1 MITGLCAPDGVLRW
15 AQANQVSR
23 IRNVPTDV
31 PFHKLMNM
39 LVCIILNDDGVMRH
53 TDFDLNLLTVLNV
66 LFEERSVT
74 RTGQRLGRTQS
85 AISNSLRKLR
95 DTLGDPLLV
104 RGAEGMVLTPKA
116 TALQVQVRELADMAE
131 ACLAGD
137 GPFDPALA
145 DGDFRIG
152 APDRLSLPVMLP
164 LLQTLRHRAPG
175 VDIDL
180 ITTDRD
186 QALALLDDDQ
196 IHLAVGWFE
205 RAPERFAAE
214 LMFEERLTVLCRQD
228 HPILSVDNVD
238 LETVLSFEHLVV
250 SSSGDRKAGFD
261 DLLARRGKRRDVA
274 VSVSNFSVVTDL
286 LNGDDLIGIFTRR
299 VADVLAQRF
308 GLATLDTP
316 SEIPALDHYMVWHN
330 RFDTDRRHEWL
341 RARVTEACAG

>member
-1 MITGLCAPDGVLRW
+1 MKKKITCFC
-15 AQANQVSR
+15 
-23 IRNVPTDV
+23 PTDLQSIFASSINFFKTGEGFSFNDLYV
-31 PFHKLMNM
+31 DIVCRDKFYPFG
-39 LVCIILNDDGVMRH
+39 ILNQFRSIFKDNRA
-53 TDFDLNLLTVLNV
+53 LRI
-66 LFEERSVT
+66 LF
-74 RTGQRLGRTQS
+74 
-85 AISNSLRKLR
+85 
-95 DTLGDPLLV
+95 
-104 RGAEGMVLTPKA
+104 
-116 TALQVQVRELADMAE
+116 
-131 ACLAGD
+131 AG
-137 GPFDPALA
+137 GTT
-145 DGDFRIG
+145 
-152 APDRLSLPVMLP
+152 
-164 LLQTLRHRAPG
+164 TLRAHPINIQAVIRHGKTKPF
-175 VDIDL
+175 
-180 ITTDRD
+180 RD